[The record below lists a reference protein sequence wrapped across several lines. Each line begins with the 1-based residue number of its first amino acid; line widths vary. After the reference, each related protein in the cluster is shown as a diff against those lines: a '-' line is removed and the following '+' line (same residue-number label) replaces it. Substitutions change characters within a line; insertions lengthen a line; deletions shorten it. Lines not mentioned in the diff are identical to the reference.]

1 MRRDVKNAFESWLV
15 GELWLVLLLGS
26 AAALFLT
33 SPVLRHTYFLP
44 EGRLVLDT
52 AVVLAATVVAILA
65 AVRFSV
71 ERRPLDLLLAAGFFT
86 AGMGTLAFSVVPV
99 LGGAEQGAP
108 EAWAAVVSRV
118 LAATFIA
125 AAPLVPERRVASG
138 ARAPSRARPCRSR
151 RSLRS
156 GPPCTHGETVSVR
169 WTRPGTA
176 TRCPRAH
183 HGDGPRRPPRP
194 HHRDRLRDPLPAARR
209 RPRQLARARRDPDAL
224 RRAELRAVD
233 APPTSSPGATS
244 WSALLRRAHGGVW
257 QAIRFAELGGRSRR
271 SGLVWR
277 GRSTT
282 ASRSTSSP
290 SRRTRRC
297 SRRAR
302 HPTWRSPS

>member
-15 GELWLVLLLGS
+15 GELWLVLLLDRPPR
-26 AAALFLT
+26 FLT

-86 AGMGTLAFSVVPV
+86 AGMDTLAFSVVP

-108 EAWAAVVSRV
+108 EAWAAVVC
-118 LAATFIA
+118 AAHRDA
-125 AAPLVPERRVASG
+125 VARR
-138 ARAPSRARPCRSR
+138 ARRPNAGPPPIPGTPRRRPCRSR

-176 TRCPRAH
+176 T
-183 HGDGPRRPPRP
+183 
-194 HHRDRLRDPLPAARR
+194 LPS
-209 RPRQLARARRDPDAL
+209 
-224 RRAELRAVD
+224 
-233 APPTSSPGATS
+233 SSP
-244 WSALLRRAHGGVW
+244 
-257 QAIRFAELGGRSRR
+257 
-271 SGLVWR
+271 WR
-277 GRSTT
+277 WP
-282 ASRSTSSP
+282 SSP
-290 SRRTRRC
+290 S
-297 SRRAR
+297 
-302 HPTWRSPS
+302 SPSSP